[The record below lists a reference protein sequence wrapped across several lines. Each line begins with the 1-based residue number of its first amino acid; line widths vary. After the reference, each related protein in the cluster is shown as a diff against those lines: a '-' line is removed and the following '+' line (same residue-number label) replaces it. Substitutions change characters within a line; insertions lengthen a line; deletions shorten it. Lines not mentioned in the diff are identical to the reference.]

1 MAYLFTPESNNDPE
15 KEFQELS
22 VFAAKQGF
30 ITINLHQYV
39 EDMKEADMKLAE
51 WDGHLSLAAHQRY
64 GHALAKELSRIIE
77 HYGPDPVN

>member
-1 MAYLFTPESNNDPE
+1 
-15 KEFQELS
+15 
-22 VFAAKQGF
+22 
-30 ITINLHQYV
+30 
-39 EDMKEADMKLAE
+39 MKEADMKLAE